1 MGDGYFYRALVAGA
15 MMERKGA
22 AMTDGASWSRQA
34 RELHAQSRWAEACVQ
49 FAAADRAEQLD
60 ADDLERYAET
70 AQILGRGDEAIQLLR
85 RAFNL
90 RIAARE
96 VDRAIVSAFW
106 LFQALI
112 INAEFARARGWAA
125 QVRRSIPDVDNGWFL
140 FTEAY
145 FLIAAGDYD
154 QAAQLLARAAAL
166 GSRSRETDLIAFA
179 TTVWGRALIKAGRLE
194 EGLSRLDE
202 AMLPVV
208 ERDTSPRATSM
219 MYCSAIATC
228 HEAREFGRAR
238 EWTHALGAW
247 LDSLPRLGGAYFGNC
262 RIYRAYLMCLSGSW
276 RDALDE
282 VAFVCDDL
290 SGNYGQL
297 VAGHAHYQLAEIH
310 RLLGNP
316 EAEASYRQAAE
327 LGGQTQPG
335 LSLLRLAQGEVDKA
349 VLGIRRALAETPG
362 QLERLDLLPA
372 AVTVMLAAGD
382 IDAARQAIA
391 ELAGIATVYTTPGV
405 QAELAA
411 ARGAVALSGGDPA
424 TALPLLRSAA
434 RCWREIDAPYAVATV
449 SALIGQACR
458 TLGDEDAAEV
468 ELEFARST
476 FARLGARPDLQRMEE
491 LLHPTQAVGP
501 SGLSVREIE
510 VLRLVAAGRTNQAIA
525 SELYV
530 SERTVHRHISNI
542 FDKLGVHSRTAA
554 ASYAIQHHIVDVGI
568 L

>member
-1 MGDGYFYRALVAGA
+1 MADSATLL
-15 MMERKGA
+15 
-22 AMTDGASWSRQA
+22 SQA
-34 RELHAQSRWAEACVQ
+34 RALHAQSQWAEACVQ
-49 FAAADRAEQLD
+49 FAAADRAEQLH
-60 ADDLERYAET
+60 ADDLERYAE
-70 AQILGRGDEAIQLLR
+70 ASQILGRVAEAIQLLR
-85 RAFNL
+85 RAFDL
-90 RIAARE
+90 RIDAGEFDQA
-96 VDRAIVSAFW
+96 VTSAFW

-125 QVRRSIPDVDNGWFL
+125 QVRRGMPDVDSGWFL

-145 FLIAAGDYD
+145 FLIAGGDYD
-154 QAAQLLARAAAL
+154 QAAQLLARAAGM
-166 GSRSRETDLIAFA
+166 GSRRRETDLIAFA

-194 EGLSRLDE
+194 EGLNRLDE

-228 HEAREFGRAR
+228 NEAREFGRAG

-262 RIYRAYLMCLSGSW
+262 RIYRAYLMCLRGSW
-276 RDALDE
+276 QAALQE

-290 SGNYGQL
+290 SGSHSQL

-310 RLLGNP
+310 RLLGHHS

-327 LGGQTQPG
+327 LGGPTQPG
-335 LSLLRLAQGEVDKA
+335 LSLLRLTQGETEKA
-349 VLGIRRALAETPG
+349 LLGIRRALAETSG
-362 QLERLDLLPA
+362 QLERLDLLTA
-372 AVTVMLAAGD
+372 AVTIMLAAGD
-382 IDAARQAIA
+382 KDAARQATA
-391 ELAGIATVYTTPGV
+391 ELAGIAAVYTTPGV

-411 ARGAVALSGGDPA
+411 ARGAVALSDGDPG

-434 RCWREIDAPYAVATV
+434 RSWREIDAPYAVATV
-449 SALIGQACR
+449 SVLIGLACR
-458 TLGDEDAAEV
+458 AVGDEDAAEI
-468 ELEFARST
+468 ELTSARAT
-476 FARLGARPDLQRMEE
+476 FARLGAHPDVHRVEG

-501 SGLSVREIE
+501 LSAREIE
-510 VLRLVAAGRTNQAIA
+510 VLRLVAAGRTNHAIA
-525 SELYV
+525 NELFL

-554 ASYAIQHHIVDVGI
+554 ASYAIQHHLVDVGI
-568 L
+568 I

>member
-1 MGDGYFYRALVAGA
+1 MA
-15 MMERKGA
+15 
-22 AMTDGASWSRQA
+22 DGASHLGHARVLHKQSLWAQA
-34 RELHAQSRWAEACVQ
+34 CEE
-49 FAAADRAEQLD
+49 FAAADRADQLEG
-60 ADDLERYAET
+60 DDLERYAEA
-70 AQILGRGDEAIQLLR
+70 AQILGRGVEAIQLLR

-90 RIAARE
+90 RVSAGE
-96 VDRAIVSAFW
+96 LDRAITSAFW

-125 QVRRSIPDVDNGWFL
+125 QVRRSMPEVDNGWFL

-145 FLIAAGDYD
+145 FMIAAGDYD
-154 QAAQLLARAAAL
+154 QAAHLLARAADL
-166 GSRSRETDLIAFA
+166 GSRRRETDLIAFA

-219 MYCSAIATC
+219 VYCSAIATC

-238 EWTHALGAW
+238 EWTHALGGW

-262 RIYRAYLMCLSGSW
+262 RIYRAYLMCLRGSW
-276 RDALDE
+276 QEALQE

-310 RLLGNP
+310 RLLGHHP
-316 EAEASYRQAAE
+316 EAEASYRRAAA

-335 LSLLRLAQGEVDKA
+335 LCLLRLTQGEVDKA
-349 VLGIRRALAETPG
+349 LLGIRRALAETPG
-362 QLERLDLLPA
+362 QLDRLDLLAA
-372 AVTVMLAAGD
+372 AVTVMLAAGE

-391 ELAGIATVYTTPGV
+391 ELATTAAVYTTPGV

-411 ARGAVALSGGDPA
+411 ARGAVALGDGDPA

-434 RCWREIDAPYAVATV
+434 RFWREIDAPHAVATV
-449 SALIGQACR
+449 SVLIGLACR
-458 TLGDEDAAEV
+458 AVGDEDAAQV
-468 ELEFARST
+468 EFEFARST
-476 FARLGARPDLQRMEE
+476 FARLGAQPDLQRVDE
-491 LLHPTQAVGP
+491 LLHPTQAIGP
-501 SGLSVREIE
+501 SGLSAREIE
-510 VLRLVAAGRTNQAIA
+510 VLRLVAAGRTNHAIA

>member
-1 MGDGYFYRALVAGA
+1 MGDGYFYRAFLAGA

-22 AMTDGASWSRQA
+22 AMTDGATRSRQA
-34 RELHAQSRWAEACVQ
+34 RELHAQSRWAEACLQ

-60 ADDLERYAET
+60 ADDLERYAEA

-125 QVRRSIPDVDNGWFL
+125 QVRRSMPDVDNGWFL

-154 QAAQLLARAAAL
+154 QAAQLLARAAAM

-276 RDALDE
+276 REALDE

-310 RLLGNP
+310 RLLGHP
-316 EAEASYRQAAE
+316 EAESSYRRAAE

-335 LSLLRLAQGEVDKA
+335 LSLLRLTQGEVDKA
-349 VLGIRRALAETPG
+349 LLGIRRALAETPG

-382 IDAARQAIA
+382 IDAARQATD
-391 ELAGIATVYTTPGV
+391 ELTTTAAVYTTPGV

-411 ARGAVALSGGDPA
+411 ARGAVALGDGDPA

-434 RCWREIDAPYAVATV
+434 RFWREIYAPHAVATV
-449 SALIGQACR
+449 SVLIGLACR
-458 TLGDEDAAEV
+458 AVGDEDAAQV

-476 FARLGARPDLQRMEE
+476 FARLGARPDLQRVEE
-491 LLHPTQAVGP
+491 LLHPTQAFGP
-501 SGLSVREIE
+501 SGLSAREVE
-510 VLRLVAAGRTNQAIA
+510 VLRLVAAGRTNHAIA
-525 SELYV
+525 IELFV

>member
-1 MGDGYFYRALVAGA
+1 MGDGYFYRALLAGA
-15 MMERKGA
+15 MMERRGA
-22 AMTDGASWSRQA
+22 AMTDRATRSGQA
-34 RELHAQSRWAEACVQ
+34 RELHAQSRWAEACDE
-49 FAAADRAEQLD
+49 FAAADRAERLD
-60 ADDLERYAET
+60 ADDLERYAEA

-90 RIAARE
+90 RTAAGE
-96 VDRAIVSAFW
+96 IDRAITSAFW

-112 INAEFARARGWAA
+112 INAEFARARGWAM
-125 QVRRSIPDVDNGWFL
+125 QVRRSMPDVDNGWFL

-145 FLIAAGDYD
+145 FMIAAGDYD
-154 QAAQLLARAAAL
+154 QAAQLLARAADLA
-166 GSRSRETDLIAFA
+166 SRRRETDLIAFA

-219 MYCSAIATC
+219 MYCAAIATC

-238 EWTHALGAW
+238 EWTHALGTW

-262 RIYRAYLMCLSGSW
+262 RIYRAYLMCLRGSW
-276 RDALDE
+276 HEALAE

-290 SGNYGQL
+290 SGSYGQL

-310 RLLGNP
+310 RLLGHP

-327 LGGQTQPG
+327 LGGQTHPG
-335 LSLLRLAQGEVDKA
+335 LSLLRLTQGEVDKA
-349 VLGIRRALAETPG
+349 LLGIRRALAETPG

-382 IDAARQAIA
+382 IDAARQATA
-391 ELAGIATVYTTPGV
+391 ELATTAAVYTTPGV

-411 ARGAVALSGGDPA
+411 ARGAVALGDGDPA

-434 RCWREIDAPYAVATV
+434 RFWREIDAPHAVATV
-449 SALIGQACR
+449 SVLIGLACR
-458 TLGDEDAAEV
+458 AVGDEDAAEV

-476 FARLGARPDLQRMEE
+476 FARLGARPDLHRVEE
-491 LLHPTQAVGP
+491 LLHPTLAIGP
-501 SGLSVREIE
+501 SGLSAREIE
-510 VLRLVAAGRTNQAIA
+510 VLRLVAAGRTNHAIA

>member
-1 MGDGYFYRALVAGA
+1 
-15 MMERKGA
+15 
-22 AMTDGASWSRQA
+22 MTDRATRSGQA

-60 ADDLERYAET
+60 ADDLERYAEA

-125 QVRRSIPDVDNGWFL
+125 QVRRSMPDVDNGWFL

-145 FLIAAGDYD
+145 FLIPAGDYD
-154 QAAQLLARAAAL
+154 QAAQLLARAAAM
-166 GSRSRETDLIAFA
+166 GSRSREIDLIAFA

-247 LDSLPRLGGAYFGNC
+247 LDSQPRLGGAYFGNC
-262 RIYRAYLMCLSGSW
+262 RIYRAYLMCLRGSW
-276 RDALDE
+276 REALDE

-290 SGNYGQL
+290 SGNFGQL

-316 EAEASYRQAAE
+316 EADASYRRAAE
-327 LGGQTQPG
+327 LGAQTQPG
-335 LSLLRLAQGEVDKA
+335 LSLLRLAQGELDKA
-349 VLGIRRALAETPG
+349 VLGIRRALAETSG
-362 QLERLDLLPA
+362 QLERLDLLTA
-372 AVTVMLAAGD
+372 AVTIMLAAGD
-382 IDAARQAIA
+382 IDAARQATA
-391 ELAGIATVYTTPGV
+391 ELAGIAAVYTTPGV
-405 QAELAA
+405 QADFAA
-411 ARGAVALSGGDPA
+411 ARGAVALSDGDPA

-434 RCWREIDAPYAVATV
+434 RSWREIDAPHAVARV
-449 SALIGQACR
+449 SVLIGLACR
-458 TLGDEDAAEV
+458 AVGDEDAAEV
-468 ELEFARST
+468 ELTSARST
-476 FARLGARPDLQRMEE
+476 FARLGARPDVHRVEE
-491 LLHPTQAVGP
+491 LLHPTRALGP
-501 SGLSVREIE
+501 LSAREIE
-510 VLRLVAAGRTNQAIA
+510 VLKLVAAGKTNHAIA
-525 SELYV
+525 AELFV

-554 ASYAIQHHIVDVGI
+554 ASYAIQHHLVDVKI

>member
-1 MGDGYFYRALVAGA
+1 MA
-15 MMERKGA
+15 
-22 AMTDGASWSRQA
+22 DGATRLSQA
-34 RELHAQSRWAEACVQ
+34 RDLHAQSHWAEACVQ
-49 FAAADRAEQLD
+49 FAAADRAEQLG
-60 ADDLERYAET
+60 ADDLERYAEA

-85 RAFNL
+85 RAFSL
-90 RIAARE
+90 RIAAGA

-125 QVRRSIPDVDNGWFL
+125 QVRRSMPDVDNGWFL

-154 QAAQLLARAAAL
+154 QAAQLLARAADMA
-166 GSRSRETDLIAFA
+166 SRRGETDLIAFA

-194 EGLSRLDE
+194 EGLLRLDE

-262 RIYRAYLMCLSGSW
+262 RIYRAYLMCLRGSW
-276 RDALDE
+276 QEALEE

-297 VAGHAHYQLAEIH
+297 VVGHAHYQLAEIH
-310 RLLGNP
+310 RLLGHHH
-316 EAEASYRQAAE
+316 EAEAGYRQAAE

-349 VLGIRRALAETPG
+349 ALGIRRALAETQG
-362 QLERLDLLPA
+362 QVERLDLLTA
-372 AVTVMLAAGD
+372 AVTIMLGAGD
-382 IDAARQAIA
+382 IDAARQATA
-391 ELAGIATVYTTPGV
+391 ELAGIAAVYTAPGV
-405 QAELAA
+405 QAELDAA
-411 ARGAVALSGGDPA
+411 CGALALSQGDPA
-424 TALPLLRSAA
+424 ASLPLLRSAA
-434 RCWREIDAPYAVATV
+434 RCWREVDAPYAVATV
-449 SALIGQACR
+449 TVLIGLACR
-458 TLGDEDAAEV
+458 AVGDDDAAEV
-468 ELEFARST
+468 ELTSARST
-476 FARLGARPDLQRMEE
+476 FARLGAQPDVHRVEE

-501 SGLSVREIE
+501 LSAREIE
-510 VLRLVAAGRTNQAIA
+510 VLKLVAAGKTNHAIA
-525 SELYV
+525 AELFV
-530 SERTVHRHISNI
+530 SERTVHRHVSNI

-554 ASYAIQHHIVDVGI
+554 ASYAIQHHLVDVGI